1 MSVRGPFRACL
12 ATGATSALFWLASA
26 APARTQD
33 APTAGDPDEDIEVV
47 VRSDLPR
54 CRRQLGDPLDKV
66 DVDSAP
72 FIQSVIKQ
80 DPTTGVWRVVRD
92 DDPITGPEIWQR
104 AGKGIADF
112 RFRVPTNDLPMCIG
126 SRSAAPRG
134 WGQLRRVLDAAPLR
148 DRYIRF
154 TALVATRRSSEVR
167 FWLAAGD
174 SGRVLQGGDTSGQ
187 PLWRTRQW
195 VPVHLTIGPIPKTA
209 TKLSYGFLLKGSGDV
224 WVMHPK
230 LEILDHAEPGP
241 GVRALGGRSGE

>member
-1 MSVRGPFRACL
+1 MSVRSPFMACL
-12 ATGATSALFWLASA
+12 ATGAAGALFWLASA
-26 APARTQD
+26 APAETQN
-33 APTAGDPDEDIEVV
+33 APVAGDSEEDAEVV

-54 CRRQLGDPLDKV
+54 CRRQARDPLDAV

-80 DPTTGVWRVVRD
+80 DPATGAWRVVRD

-112 RFRVPTNDLPMCIG
+112 RFRVPANDLPMCIG
-126 SRSAAPRG
+126 SSRAAPRG

-148 DRYIRF
+148 GRYARF

-174 SGRVLQGGDTSGQ
+174 GDRVLQGGDTSNQSLTG
-187 PLWRTRQW
+187 TRQW
-195 VPVHLTIGPIPKTA
+195 VPVRLTIGPIPKAA

-224 WVMHPK
+224 WVTRPK
-230 LEILDHAEPGP
+230 LEILDRAKPEP
-241 GVRALGGRSGE
+241 GVRDLGGRLGE